1 MKKLILITIIVF
13 ITTLIFAQDEPNQVR
28 LRIGDTMEEIRKDVP
43 AAILKQSEETGT
55 YLLHDTEHVWV
66 FYYIENNICHTQAYA
81 YNVENTALVLQPF
94 SDPNAYIRINNMKYL
109 RIEDKRILTFDFSIE
124 GNLLTLIVTKE

>member
-1 MKKLILITIIVF
+1 MILVILCITM
-13 ITTLIFAQDEPNQVR
+13 TSWAQNEKNQVR
-28 LRIGDTMEEIRKDVP
+28 LRIDDTMEEIRKDVP
-43 AAILKQSEETGT
+43 AAVLKQGKETGT
-55 YLLHDTEHVWV
+55 YLFHDAEHVWV
-66 FYYIENNICHTQAYA
+66 FYYIKNNVCHTQAYA
-81 YNVENTALVLQPF
+81 YHVTNTALVLQPF